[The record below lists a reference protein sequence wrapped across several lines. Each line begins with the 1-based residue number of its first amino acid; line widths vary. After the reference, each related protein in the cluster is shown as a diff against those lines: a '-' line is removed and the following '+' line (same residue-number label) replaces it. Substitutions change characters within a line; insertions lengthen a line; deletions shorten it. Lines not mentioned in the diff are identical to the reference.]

1 MTGEQFTELLQQ
13 NIGIPPELQA
23 KLLASLIA
31 LVIFLVLHQVL
42 DRAIVRRI
50 EDLQTRYFWR
60 KTLSYTLFFFG
71 ALVIGSMWLQGIQSL
86 STYLGLLSAGLA
98 IALRDIISDII
109 GWFYLLWRKPFGMG
123 DRVQVGDH
131 TGDVIDLGVFQF
143 TLVEVGNWVAAEQ
156 STGRMLYIPNSMVF
170 RSVVANYTRGVPF
183 IWNEIPVLL
192 TFDSNW
198 EKAKALLDEIGQEY
212 VAGILDEA
220 AEERVR
226 KASNHYLIQTGKLTP
241 VVYTSVKENG
251 ILLTLRYLCEP
262 RKRRDSTH
270 LIWERILHVFASHTD
285 IRFINQPV
293 VVAVERQNLDY
304 NEGISPGG
312 Q

>member
-1 MTGEQFTELLQQ
+1 MPIDTFTDLFQQ
-13 NIGIPPELQA
+13 AIGVSLEVQA
-23 KLLASLIA
+23 KILSSLFTLVVI
-31 LVIFLVLHQVL
+31 LVIYQVL
-42 DRAIVRRI
+42 LRAFVRRI
-50 EDLQTRYFWR
+50 DDLPSRYRWQ
-60 KTLSYTLFFFG
+60 KLLSYTFFVIG
-71 ALVIGSMWLQGIQSL
+71 ALIIGSLWIEGFQSL

-98 IALRDIISDII
+98 IALRDVITDVI

-123 DRVQVGDH
+123 DRIQVGDH
-131 TGDVIDLGVFQF
+131 TGDLIDQGVFQF
-143 TLVEVGNWVAAEQ
+143 TLVEVGNWIAADQ

-198 EKAKALLDEIGQEY
+198 ERAKELLNEIGQGY
-212 VAGILDEA
+212 VTEILDTA

-226 KASNHYLIQTGKLTP
+226 KASDRYLIQTGKMTP
-241 VVYTSVKENG
+241 MVYTSVRENG

-270 LIWERILHVFASHTD
+270 FIWERVLHTFKDHPN
-285 IRFINQPV
+285 IRFVNQQV
-293 VVAVERQNLDY
+293 SVAVEPQ
-304 NEGISPGG
+304 EA
-312 Q
+312 

>member
-1 MTGEQFTELLQQ
+1 MPVEPFTKLLQQ
-13 NIGIPPELQA
+13 NTVISPEIQA
-23 KLLASLIA
+23 KLLGSLFTLA
-31 LVIFLVLHQVL
+31 VILVLYQVL
-42 DRAIVRRI
+42 DRAFVRRI
-50 EDLQTRYFWR
+50 EDLPTRYRWR
-60 KTLSYTLFFFG
+60 KTLSYTFFVLS
-71 ALVIGSMWLQGIQSL
+71 ALVLGSLWIQGFQSL

-98 IALRDIISDII
+98 IALRDVITDVL

-131 TGDVIDLGVFQF
+131 IGDVIDQGVFQF
-143 TLVEVGNWVAAEQ
+143 TLVEVGNWIAADQ

-198 EKAKALLDEIGQEY
+198 KKAKELLDEIGQGY
-212 VAGILDEA
+212 VAGILDTA
-220 AEERVR
+220 SEERVR
-226 KASNHYLIQTGKLTP
+226 KASDHYLIQMGKLTP
-241 VVYTSVKENG
+241 MVYTSVKENG

-270 LIWERILHVFASHTD
+270 IIWERLLHTLELNPD
-285 IRFINQPV
+285 IRFVNQPV
-293 VVAVERQNLDY
+293 VVAVEPQKA
-304 NEGISPGG
+304 
-312 Q
+312 